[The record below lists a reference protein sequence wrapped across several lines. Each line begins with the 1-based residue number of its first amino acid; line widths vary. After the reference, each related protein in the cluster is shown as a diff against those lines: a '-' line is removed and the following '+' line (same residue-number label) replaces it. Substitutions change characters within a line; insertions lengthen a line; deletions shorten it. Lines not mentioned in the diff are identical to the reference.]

1 MFNKRSRWENI
12 YLQLLN
18 IEKNKMNNEDIRKMN
33 IVIDTCLNQN
43 LNDKQF
49 KRMIILTKDVYVEI
63 EEGLDESE

>member
-12 YLQLLN
+12 YLQSLN
-18 IEKNKMNNEDIRKMN
+18 IEKNKMNDEDVRKMN

-49 KRMIILTKDVYVEI
+49 KRMVILTKDVYVEI
-63 EEGLDESE
+63 EEGLDRSE

>member
-49 KRMIILTKDVYVEI
+49 KRMIILTKDVYIEI
-63 EEGLDESE
+63 EEGLDKSE

>member
-43 LNDKQF
+43 LNYKQF
-49 KRMIILTKDVYVEI
+49 KRMIILTKDVYIEI
-63 EEGLDESE
+63 EEGLDKSE

>member
-18 IEKNKMNNEDIRKMN
+18 IEKNKMNDEDIRKMN

-49 KRMIILTKDVYVEI
+49 KRMVILTKDVYVEI
-63 EEGLDESE
+63 EEGLDKSE

>member
-49 KRMIILTKDVYVEI
+49 KRMVILTKDVYVEI
-63 EEGLDESE
+63 EEGLDKSE

>member
-18 IEKNKMNNEDIRKMN
+18 IEKNKMNDEDIRKMN

-63 EEGLDESE
+63 EEGLDKSE

>member
-18 IEKNKMNNEDIRKMN
+18 IEKNKMKNEDIRKMN

>member
-1 MFNKRSRWENI
+1 MFNKRSRRENI

-18 IEKNKMNNEDIRKMN
+18 IEKNKMNDEDVRKMN

-63 EEGLDESE
+63 EEGLDKSE

>member
-18 IEKNKMNNEDIRKMN
+18 IEKNKMNDEDVRKMN

-49 KRMIILTKDVYVEI
+49 KRMVILTKDVYVEI
-63 EEGLDESE
+63 EEGLDKSE

>member
-1 MFNKRSRWENI
+1 MFNKRNRWENI

-18 IEKNKMNNEDIRKMN
+18 IEKNKMNDEDVRKMN

-63 EEGLDESE
+63 EEGLDKSE

>member
-1 MFNKRSRWENI
+1 MFNRRSRWENI

-49 KRMIILTKDVYVEI
+49 KRMVILTKDVYVEI
-63 EEGLDESE
+63 EEGLDKSE

>member
-18 IEKNKMNNEDIRKMN
+18 IEKNKMNDEDVRKMN

-49 KRMIILTKDVYVEI
+49 KRMIILTKDVYIEI
-63 EEGLDESE
+63 EEGLDKSE

>member
-18 IEKNKMNNEDIRKMN
+18 IEKNKMNDEDVRKMN

-63 EEGLDESE
+63 EEGLDKSE

>member
-18 IEKNKMNNEDIRKMN
+18 IEKDKMNNEDIRKMN

-63 EEGLDESE
+63 EEGLDKSE

>member
-18 IEKNKMNNEDIRKMN
+18 IEKNKMNDEDVRKMN

>member
-12 YLQLLN
+12 YLQSLN
-18 IEKNKMNNEDIRKMN
+18 IEKNKMNDEDVRKMN

-63 EEGLDESE
+63 EEGLDKSE

>member
-18 IEKNKMNNEDIRKMN
+18 IEKNKMNDEDVRKMN

-49 KRMIILTKDVYVEI
+49 KRMIILTKDIYVEI
-63 EEGLDESE
+63 EEGLDKSE

>member
-18 IEKNKMNNEDIRKMN
+18 IEKNKMNDEEVRKMN

-63 EEGLDESE
+63 EEGLDKSE

>member
-49 KRMIILTKDVYVEI
+49 KRMIILTKDVCIEI
-63 EEGLDESE
+63 EEGLDKSE

>member
-1 MFNKRSRWENI
+1 MFNKRNRWENI

-18 IEKNKMNNEDIRKMN
+18 IEKNKMNDEDVRKMN

-49 KRMIILTKDVYVEI
+49 KRMIILTKDVYIEI
-63 EEGLDESE
+63 EEGLDKSE

>member
-63 EEGLDESE
+63 EEGLDKSE

>member
-1 MFNKRSRWENI
+1 MFNKRNRWENI

-18 IEKNKMNNEDIRKMN
+18 IEKNKMNDEDVRKMN

-49 KRMIILTKDVYVEI
+49 KRMVILTKDVYVEI
-63 EEGLDESE
+63 EEGLDKSE

>member
-18 IEKNKMNNEDIRKMN
+18 IEKNKMNDEDVRKMN

-49 KRMIILTKDVYVEI
+49 KRMVILTKDVYVEI
-63 EEGLDESE
+63 EEGLDRSE